1 MKEISLFIFII
12 GIIFLTVGYM
22 NNKIKEQSENTKIEY
37 RIIPK
42 SIYDEQIEPSNVLDT
57 FSKMFSEADPST
69 DSNYMI
75 SN

>member
-1 MKEISLFIFII
+1 
-12 GIIFLTVGYM
+12 M

-37 RIIPK
+37 RIVPK
-42 SIYDEQIEPSNVLDT
+42 SIYDEQIEPTNVLDT

>member
-1 MKEISLFIFII
+1 MRELSLFIFII

-22 NNKIKEQSENTKIEY
+22 NNKIEAQTTKTKIEY
-37 RIIPK
+37 RIVPK

-57 FSKMFSEADPST
+57 FSKMFSDADPS
-69 DSNYMI
+69 NNFMI